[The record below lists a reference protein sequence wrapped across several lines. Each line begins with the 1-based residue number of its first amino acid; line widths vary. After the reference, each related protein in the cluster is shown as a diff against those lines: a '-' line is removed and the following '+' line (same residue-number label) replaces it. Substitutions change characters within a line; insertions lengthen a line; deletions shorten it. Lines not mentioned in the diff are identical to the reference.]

1 VSSKGLPLFLLF
13 LATLTP
19 ARPALAWGKLGHRIV
34 ALVAETRLSPSCKAQ
49 VESILD
55 GESLA
60 DASTWADEH
69 KLAVRRSATWHYV
82 NVPISASG
90 YDASFCPHDD
100 CVVARIGEFSRVLSD
115 RSASADKRLLA
126 LRFVVHLVA
135 DVHQPVHV
143 GDNGDRG
150 GNDLQLRFY
159 RRGTNLHKLWDRD
172 LLEQFSSDEETWAK
186 SVEAILRPDDV
197 RAWSGG
203 SPSDWAN
210 ESLALAKQAYT
221 GFTGESPMTSGTTI
235 GTQYEAAA
243 LPLVRRRLAQAA
255 VRLASMLDQALR

>member
-1 VSSKGLPLFLLF
+1 VNARCLPLFV
-13 LATLTP
+13 LALTVLAP
-19 ARPALAWGKLGHRIV
+19 ARSAFAWGKLGHRIV
-34 ALVAETRLSPSCKAQ
+34 AIVASERLSPSSKVE

-60 DASTWADEH
+60 DASTWADEN
-69 KLAVRRSATWHYV
+69 KLAVRKSAAWHYV
-82 NVPISASG
+82 NVPLTASG
-90 YDASFCPHDD
+90 YAPSFCAHDD
-100 CVVARIGEFSRVLSD
+100 CVVARIGAFSRVLSD

-135 DVHQPVHV
+135 DVHQPFHV

-172 LLEQFSSDEETWAK
+172 LLERFSSDEDTWAK
-186 SVEAILRPDDV
+186 SVEALLLPNDV
-197 RAWSGG
+197 RAWTGG
-203 SPSDWAN
+203 SPADWAN
-210 ESLALAKQAYT
+210 ESLAIAKLAYT
-221 GFTGESPMTSGTTI
+221 GFTGGDPMTSGAQI
-235 GTQYEAAA
+235 GAEYEAAA

-255 VRLASMLDQALR
+255 VRLASLLDESLK

>member
-1 VSSKGLPLFLLF
+1 LL
-13 LATLTP
+13 LTVAALTP

-34 ALVAETRLSPSCKAQ
+34 ALVAEGRLTPSSKAQ
-49 VESILD
+49 VEAILD

-69 KLAVRRSATWHYV
+69 KLAVRRSAGWHYV
-82 NVPISASG
+82 NVPIQSSG

-100 CVVARIGEFSRVLSD
+100 CVVARISEFSRVLAD
-115 RSASADKRLLA
+115 RSASPDRRLLA

-172 LLEQFSSDEETWAK
+172 LLEQFSTDEDTWAR
-186 SVEAILRPDDV
+186 SVEAIVRPDDQK
-197 RAWSGG
+197 AWCGG
-203 SPSDWAN
+203 SPADWAN
-210 ESLALAKQAYT
+210 ESLAVAKLAYA
-221 GFTGESPMTSGTTI
+221 GFTGSDPMTSGTKL
-235 GTQYEAAA
+235 GAEYEAAA
-243 LPLVRRRLAQAA
+243 LPLVRQRLARAA
-255 VRLASMLDQALR
+255 VRLACVLDHALL